1 MNMKSFAR
9 RTSRRCAFLG
19 QSRWALL
26 VATVVSAAPALA
38 LDDRYQ
44 LTASGD
50 ISSDDNLTRTGGG
63 IPRLSDVLT
72 TARVAASATLPDGL
86 RSYSLGANVSQVRY
100 ARFTQ
105 QDYTAFGFNAG
116 LSEAIGRDVQVE
128 LVLSQSQSL
137 LPLNNFQ
144 ALVRDVVTTR
154 NESLQLR
161 EAMDARW
168 SVVETVALAQT
179 INSIGSLDYNDQN
192 VATVSAGLDY
202 RLASGSGGTVSV
214 IRSTS
219 SYPYLTSLPGVPDP
233 SYQDTR
239 LDGKLD
245 WPVTPITTVH
255 ADVAGTHRS
264 YNQLPA
270 QNFNGLVGSV
280 SADLAPGGPWSMGIL
295 ISHDLGGTGTLASR
309 VLTSDTLDW
318 HGSLAWGA
326 LWSSNARLAEVNRHY
341 SVDQPGF
348 PAHQETSR
356 QWSLANNYQPRRW
369 LTLSL
374 SLAGEVQRS
383 NPGLYAFV
391 DHRVTFGVTVQ
402 P

>member
-1 MNMKSFAR
+1 MKSFAR

-168 SVVETVALAQT
+168 SVVEAVALAQT
-179 INSIGSLDYNDQN
+179 INSIGSLDKSRPASNPSSRTLRLPCHRCVALPFKVHPDSPARACFHNLSTCAASLVRN
-192 VATVSAGLDY
+192 VAHNCAAAPNPVIRAGL
-202 RLASGSGGTVSV
+202 SV
-214 IRSTS
+214 
-219 SYPYLTSLPGVPDP
+219 
-233 SYQDTR
+233 
-239 LDGKLD
+239 
-245 WPVTPITTVH
+245 
-255 ADVAGTHRS
+255 
-264 YNQLPA
+264 PA
-270 QNFNGLVGSV
+270 RKPCS
-280 SADLAPGGPWSMGIL
+280 
-295 ISHDLGGTGTLASR
+295 
-309 VLTSDTLDW
+309 
-318 HGSLAWGA
+318 
-326 LWSSNARLAEVNRHY
+326 
-341 SVDQPGF
+341 
-348 PAHQETSR
+348 
-356 QWSLANNYQPRRW
+356 
-369 LTLSL
+369 
-374 SLAGEVQRS
+374 
-383 NPGLYAFV
+383 
-391 DHRVTFGVTVQ
+391 
-402 P
+402 